1 MGQMVRRVPP
11 NVFLI
16 RAPRLAGMIATTTSV
31 PGKRANNSPAGKSS
45 LQVATRFTKGCVGER
60 PAAKT
65 AAKERAPTNPQKH
78 DHTPTV
84 HAHHSHP
91 TTTEKPIT
99 PSPRSPCAPTTLA
112 ARDSFRDLSLIF
124 LSCRYLRRSSPRP
137 NHSSALPK
145 SSSGVPRRSSR
156 AQLERLSLSPTLTG
170 QQLTTMSRESFFQLG
185 RFASPSNCYNEGSS
199 PPGASGHDGYRLRIP
214 RRDSSYSPFLY
225 APRVFQDAERQ
236 RGRSISAC
244 RCNRSIP

>member
-1 MGQMVRRVPP
+1 MFFQGAPTPPKHQATTVPAASILLLFGRESPAAKASSMGQMVRRVPP

-112 ARDSFRDLSLIF
+112 ARDSFRDVCPTKSLHNYQLPSFHFGLSA
-124 LSCRYLRRSSPRP
+124 
-137 NHSSALPK
+137 AL
-145 SSSGVPRRSSR
+145 
-156 AQLERLSLSPTLTG
+156 
-170 QQLTTMSRESFFQLG
+170 
-185 RFASPSNCYNEGSS
+185 
-199 PPGASGHDGYRLRIP
+199 
-214 RRDSSYSPFLY
+214 
-225 APRVFQDAERQ
+225 
-236 RGRSISAC
+236 
-244 RCNRSIP
+244 

>member
-1 MGQMVRRVPP
+1 MFFQGAPTPPKHQATTVPAASILLLFGRESPAAKASSMGQMVRRVPP

-112 ARDSFRDLSLIF
+112 ARDSFRDVPHLSVMQVSPPLKPSSQPLKRPSQVIQ
-124 LSCRYLRRSSPRP
+124 RRS
-137 NHSSALPK
+137 
-145 SSSGVPRRSSR
+145 
-156 AQLERLSLSPTLTG
+156 
-170 QQLTTMSRESFFQLG
+170 
-185 RFASPSNCYNEGSS
+185 
-199 PPGASGHDGYRLRIP
+199 
-214 RRDSSYSPFLY
+214 
-225 APRVFQDAERQ
+225 
-236 RGRSISAC
+236 
-244 RCNRSIP
+244 